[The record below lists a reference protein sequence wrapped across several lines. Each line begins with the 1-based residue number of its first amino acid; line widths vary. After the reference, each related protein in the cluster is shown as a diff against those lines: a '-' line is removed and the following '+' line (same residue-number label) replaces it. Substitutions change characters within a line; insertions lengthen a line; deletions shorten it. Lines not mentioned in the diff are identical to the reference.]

1 MSTNSCCVRL
11 STSSGLPLSRRESL
25 ASVSASIFLGHRA
38 LCKLPLLHS
47 AEGSAGS
54 STQDQKGLPI
64 AFDFR
69 NSNKFSASWARAG
82 HRRPTK
88 HLMRAQKGLPPRPQ
102 SHQLPAPGLPRRPWR
117 RRNFKKNPEVRVGK
131 REENTIVFMEI
142 SIGPRKVGRLEI
154 ELRRDLCPLTCENF
168 RQLITGERGTIR
180 ETDEHGNSR
189 CINLHYKGSRM
200 CRVVRDSHCQG
211 GDIANGNGT
220 WSRSIFKRGDFPDE
234 NFILRHTGAGCLSMC
249 NRGLDSNGSQFF
261 FTFAAKPEWDERHV
275 VFGVLRNRESLRT
288 LFAIDQVGSQ
298 FGKPSQEVIIS
309 DCGQL
314 WPPHHTQQKKKF
326 TSRAAGAR
334 RPEQRVASP
343 AGARAVS
350 LTFVLRTTRP
360 SSPLVQPPLVP
371 MLAADADAR
380 RGVPLQRSGST

>member
-1 MSTNSCCVRL
+1 M
-11 STSSGLPLSRRESL
+11 
-25 ASVSASIFLGHRA
+25 AA
-38 LCKLPLLHS
+38 L
-47 AEGSAGS
+47 
-54 STQDQKGLPI
+54 
-64 AFDFR
+64 
-69 NSNKFSASWARAG
+69 
-82 HRRPTK
+82 
-88 HLMRAQKGLPPRPQ
+88 
-102 SHQLPAPGLPRRPWR
+102 

-261 FTFAAKPEWDERHV
+261 FPYVHVDDVKYRLNVLLSLIAPEK
-275 VFGVLRNRESLRT
+275 LCTS
-288 LFAIDQVGSQ
+288 SQ
-298 FGKPSQEVIIS
+298 
-309 DCGQL
+309 
-314 WPPHHTQQKKKF
+314 
-326 TSRAAGAR
+326 
-334 RPEQRVASP
+334 
-343 AGARAVS
+343 
-350 LTFVLRTTRP
+350 
-360 SSPLVQPPLVP
+360 
-371 MLAADADAR
+371 
-380 RGVPLQRSGST
+380 

>member
-1 MSTNSCCVRL
+1 M
-11 STSSGLPLSRRESL
+11 
-25 ASVSASIFLGHRA
+25 AA
-38 LCKLPLLHS
+38 L
-47 AEGSAGS
+47 
-54 STQDQKGLPI
+54 
-64 AFDFR
+64 
-69 NSNKFSASWARAG
+69 
-82 HRRPTK
+82 
-88 HLMRAQKGLPPRPQ
+88 
-102 SHQLPAPGLPRRPWR
+102 

-180 ETDEHGNSR
+180 ETDEHGNSE

-211 GDIANGNGT
+211 GDIKNGNGT

-298 FGKPSQEVIIS
+298 FGKPSQAVWNSTSEAGYCHRADAVT
-309 DCGQL
+309 G
-314 WPPHHTQQKKKF
+314 T
-326 TSRAAGAR
+326 TSRRWR
-334 RPEQRVASP
+334 RTS
-343 AGARAVS
+343 
-350 LTFVLRTTRP
+350 TP
-360 SSPLVQPPLVP
+360 SS
-371 MLAADADAR
+371 R
-380 RGVPLQRSGST
+380 RSYRDNVALMA